1 MGNEQGKKGKKGPA
15 VHVPTP
21 SEIKTFIMIA
31 QNKLSLFRNKKIDA
45 IRKKKHEIAK
55 SLRENNLDV
64 AKAKMDSLIREEDYI
79 TSYDILGPLLE
90 ILKER
95 VTYIVTSTECPP
107 DLRAQLDTVI
117 YASTRL
123 EFEELYRLR
132 DLIMRKYGSAYIS
145 KAENNADKLVNVN
158 LIEKLRIK
166 PASDAFLTIRL
177 KQLCKEQKI
186 PFEFPS
192 EIYSD
197 IPGDIGNPFDQQGMN
212 PYGGGG
218 NNFNPYGPPGGN
230 NNPYGPPGG
239 NNNNPYGP
247 PGGNNNNPYGPP
259 KDNNNNNPYGP
270 PGGNNNN
277 PFGPPGDNDNNNP
290 YGPPKGNNSNPYGPP
305 GGNNNSQFG
314 NNKSQ
319 LGQSN
324 NQNDNNFGGDFNDY
338 MNKQNNQNNGPNPFA
353 DYQNDFNKNDNSTNV
368 NKSNVEDPFASKPN
382 ESIINNSNINKN
394 DDNNNM
400 GGESGNPYTSQN
412 KPSENKSTVL
422 DNPFDKINDDPF
434 NKGTVISYNQN
445 QPSNDNP
452 YSTENDNSNPYGS
465 PSSNNDNPFANNNA
479 DNPFSGGAD
488 SDFPKTDDNEK
499 DSNNNNPYS
508 DISQGGNPYEGD
520 KSVSDQ
526 MFINPKV
533 DSYNEVQNDHLP
545 TLSSQIKSDKDKPD
559 L

>member
-132 DLIMRKYGSAYIS
+132 DLIMRKYGSGYIS
-145 KAENNADKLVNVN
+145 KAENNADKLVNIN

-218 NNFNPYGPPGGN
+218 NNFNPYGSPGGN
-230 NNPYGPPGG
+230 N
-239 NNNNPYGP
+239 
-247 PGGNNNNPYGPP
+247 
-259 KDNNNNNPYGP
+259 
-270 PGGNNNN
+270 
-277 PFGPPGDNDNNNP
+277 
-290 YGPPKGNNSNPYGPP
+290 NPYGPP

-319 LGQSN
+319 FGQSN
-324 NQNDNNFGGDFNDY
+324 IQNDNNFGGDFNDY

-445 QPSNDNP
+445 QPSNNNP